1 MMTPERGIVLVVVLW
16 IVALLSIMAASFGSS
31 IRTETVLATSQVE
44 RARAHA
50 LAEAGVAYAVTHI
63 LSPSALQ
70 EWPLDGTPREWRFGL
85 GRVRI
90 AITGAGGTVDLNRG
104 NRELLGALLASAGVE
119 EDKLDSLL
127 DAIEDWR
134 DNDELRSLNGA
145 ESDDYRAAG
154 LDFGPKN
161 GPFERVE
168 ELQQVLG
175 MTPGIYQQIQSEL
188 TVHSRLPGIDPA
200 MASAK
205 LLGVIPNIDQ
215 QVLQEYLESRTQSV
229 AEGTPL
235 PEPPFSGANLSQG
248 RSLAYHIKAM
258 AFTDS
263 GSTASVEAV
272 IEPGRRRGLPYNQL
286 VWREGK

>member
-1 MMTPERGIVLVVVLW
+1 
-16 IVALLSIMAASFGSS
+16 
-31 IRTETVLATSQVE
+31 
-44 RARAHA
+44 
-50 LAEAGVAYAVTHI
+50 
-63 LSPSALQ
+63 
-70 EWPLDGTPREWRFGL
+70 
-85 GRVRI
+85 
-90 AITGAGGTVDLNRG
+90 
-104 NRELLGALLASAGVE
+104 LLASAGVE

-134 DNDELRSLNGA
+134 DNNDLASLNGA

-154 LDFGPKN
+154 LAFGPKN
-161 GPFERVE
+161 GPFESVE

-175 MTPGIYQQIQSEL
+175 MTPAIYQQIQSEL

-205 LLGVIPNIDQ
+205 LLGAMPNIDQ
-215 QVLQEYLESRTQSV
+215 QVLAEYLEARAQSA

-248 RSLAYHIKAM
+248 RTLAYHIKIT

-263 GSTASVEAV
+263 DAKASAEAV
-272 IEPGRRRGLPYNQL
+272 IEPGRRQGLPYNQL
-286 VWREGK
+286 AWREGK